1 MKLQNKVAL
10 VTGGTSGIGLEAAK
24 LFLGEGAKV
33 GVIGTDSPRLAAAAQ
48 ELGGRCARSL
58 ATVRNDRFTLMTAPR
73 TETARSSPIGRE
85 RAPSNPGKSHS
96 VQSTST
102 T

>member
-10 VTGGTSGIGLEAAK
+10 VTDGTSGIGLEAAK

-33 GVIGTDSPRLAAAAQ
+33 GVIGTDSPRLAAAQ

-58 ATVRNDRFTLMTAPR
+58 ATVRSDRFTLMTAPR